1 MLSDRPA
8 CRPHW
13 PGQKV
18 SHANERGIIHRH
30 SKLLTLIHKCLCLT
44 KLIILIFL
52 RNQKSENLKSQNIC
66 LILRHHHRMQKC
78 LTARKKPSQDN
89 KMYIFQYN
97 KPIRFFRN
105 VIMSCKLCPLGSHTE
120 CVMKLAEPCV
130 AQCPTD
136 QWMHITSR
144 EHVCQ
149 ECIK

>member
-1 MLSDRPA
+1 MLFDHLACHRP
-8 CRPHW
+8 W
-13 PGQKV
+13 PGQKAHPA
-18 SHANERGIIHRH
+18 SEPEIARTNQKPWT
-30 SKLLTLIHKCLCLT
+30 SDLKSPCLT
-44 KLIILIFL
+44 KSIILIFL
-52 RNQKSENLKSQNIC
+52 RNQKLKKLKLQNIC
-66 LILRHHHRMQKC
+66 LILRRHHRMQKC

-89 KMYIFQYN
+89 KMYIFQYYYDLIIQN
-97 KPIRFFRN
+97 HVN
-105 VIMSCKLCPLGSHTE
+105 MSCKLCPLGSHTE